1 MRYTGLCG
9 IVVAAVMLLGTQ
21 EGNAVDKWGLKPGA
35 VDLKS
40 SGPLAFGPDGILF
53 VGDPTAASV
62 VAIATDDAKSGPS
75 KASINIQGFQEKLAA
90 LLETGADQV
99 RVADM
104 AVNPASRNIYMSVT
118 QGPQGQP
125 GKASLVKI
133 SIDGKLSKVALDKVN
148 HSKAELAGA
157 PDANAKDRRG
167 RSPRAESITDLAFV
181 DGKVFVTGK
190 AAGAAPSKVREL
202 AFPFADSEAGTSIEI
217 WHAAHGRMEDDAV
230 VRTFAPLVID
240 GEPMLLA
247 GFTCTPLV
255 KFPISGLESGKKV
268 RGTTVAELGN
278 QNQPLDMI
286 VYTKD
291 GKDFLLMSN
300 TRRGVMKISTD
311 RIRENAGLTEPVPGG
326 GTAGQPF
333 ETIKELSG
341 VQQLDRLDDERAVI
355 LAQAGSSLDLK
366 TIELP

>member
-1 MRYTGLCG
+1 
-9 IVVAAVMLLGTQ
+9 MLLGIQ
-21 EGNAVDKWGLKPGA
+21 EGKAVDKWGLKPGA
-35 VDLKS
+35 VELKS

-62 VAIATDDAKSGPS
+62 VAIATDDTKSGPS

-90 LLETGADQV
+90 LLGTGADQI

-125 GKASLVKI
+125 GQASLVKI
-133 SIDGKLSKVALDKVN
+133 STDGKLSKVALDKVN
-148 HSKAELAGA
+148 HAKAELAGA
-157 PDANAKDRRG
+157 PDPNAKGRRG
-167 RSPRAESITDLAFV
+167 SPRSQSITDLAFV
-181 DGKVFVTGK
+181 DGKVFVTGL

-202 AFPFADSEAGTSIEI
+202 AFPFADSDAGTSIEI

-255 KFPISGLESGKKV
+255 KFPISGLDSGKKV

-286 VYTKD
+286 VYKKD

-311 RIRENAGLTEPVPGG
+311 RIRENAGLTEPVKGG

-333 ETIKELSG
+333 ETIKELTG
-341 VQQLDRLDDERAVI
+341 VQQLDRLDDDSAVI
-355 LAQAGSSLDLK
+355 LAQAGNSLDLK

>member
-1 MRYTGLCG
+1 
-9 IVVAAVMLLGTQ
+9 MLLAAQ
-21 EGNAVDKWGLKPGA
+21 EGKAVDKWGLKPGA

-62 VAIATDDAKSGPS
+62 VAIATDDAKTGPS

-90 LLETGADQV
+90 LLETGADQI
-99 RVADM
+99 RIADM

-118 QGPQGQP
+118 QGPQGQS

-133 SIDGKLSKVALDKVN
+133 STDGKLSKVALDKVN
-148 HSKAELAGA
+148 HSKAELANA
-157 PDANAKDRRG
+157 PDPNATDRRG
-167 RSPRAESITDLAFV
+167 RSARAESITDLAFV

-190 AAGAAPSKVREL
+190 AAGASPSKVREL
-202 AFPFADSEAGTSIEI
+202 AFPFAEEAGTSIEI

-255 KFPISGLESGKKV
+255 KFPISGLDPNKKV

-286 VYTKD
+286 VYKKD

-311 RIRENAGLTEPVPGG
+311 RIRENAGLTEPVKGG

-333 ETIKELSG
+333 ETIKELAG

-355 LAQAGSSLDLK
+355 LAQAAVRL
-366 TIELP
+366 I